1 MFLANLFPAAV
12 SQGSASLG
20 WRSICCT
27 QWHVGITTRGFMSSL
42 CSCSKNMLKYV
53 KQWKLAYDVWFH
65 LLAAI
70 PPGPLQSDLPNP
82 ILLRI
87 DLGCGSASKVHSSF
101 SVWHQGCQPA
111 SQQPALS
118 LHAIHPELTVIRI
131 IWFNLARWVIKC
143 SDCLRVFGTFLEQCD
158 GVSCKGKK
166 REKKTEY
173 LCVHQSA
180 SCQNHPRSWKTS
192 ILQGKP
198 RQVAVVQSHRAWRNS
213 TSRLS
218 RCQVTRFVCI
228 HSPSPLWM
236 TINTRILYSDWLQFV
251 LLLFSHHFSTHI
263 KKCFNIQVRKVSI
276 LNDAR
281 VPTSFFFNNF

>member
-1 MFLANLFPAAV
+1 MTSTNQWPRVLQPGHWFSISRMCQNYYSVVCPWTIPGRLHPPWGVSENSAWMEMFLANLFPAAV

-20 WRSICCT
+20 CRSICCT
-27 QWHVGITTRGFMSSL
+27 QWHVGITTQGFMSSL

-53 KQWKLAYDVWFH
+53 KQWKLACDVWFH

-101 SVWHQGCQPA
+101 SVWHRGCQPA

-118 LHAIHPELTVIRI
+118 LHVIHPVLTVIRI

-143 SDCLRVFGTFLEQCD
+143 SDCLCVFGTFLEQCD

-166 REKKTEY
+166 REKK
-173 LCVHQSA
+173 
-180 SCQNHPRSWKTS
+180 N
-192 ILQGKP
+192 
-198 RQVAVVQSHRAWRNS
+198 
-213 TSRLS
+213 
-218 RCQVTRFVCI
+218 
-228 HSPSPLWM
+228 
-236 TINTRILYSDWLQFV
+236 RILVCS
-251 LLLFSHHFSTHI
+251 S
-263 KKCFNIQVRKVSI
+263 KCKLPKS
-276 LNDAR
+276 
-281 VPTSFFFNNF
+281 SS